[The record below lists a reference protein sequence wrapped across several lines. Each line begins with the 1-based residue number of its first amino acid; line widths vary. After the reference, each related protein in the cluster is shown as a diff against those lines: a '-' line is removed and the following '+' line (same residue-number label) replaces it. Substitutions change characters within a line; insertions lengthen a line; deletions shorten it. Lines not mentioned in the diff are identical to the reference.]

1 MLIRLATIKDT
12 LSILSIYS
20 QYIDTPITFEYNI
33 PTEKEFK
40 ERIESIIQTYPY
52 LVCEDNNKIIG
63 YCYAHKFMEREA
75 YKWNAE
81 LSIYLDKENTS
92 KGIGKRLYSALINI
106 LKYQGIKNLYSKVT
120 FPNIQSEKLHNHFG
134 FKNVGILHNV
144 GYKCGKWHDIII
156 FEKNISSYCDDPT
169 DIIPIK
175 EISNETIL
183 NIIENAKQ

>member
-1 MLIRLATIKDT
+1 
-12 LSILSIYS
+12 
-20 QYIDTPITFEYNI
+20 
-33 PTEKEFK
+33 
-40 ERIESIIQTYPY
+40 
-52 LVCEDNNKIIG
+52 
-63 YCYAHKFMEREA
+63 MEREA

-81 LSIYLDKENTS
+81 LSIYLDKENRS
-92 KGIGKRLYSALINI
+92 KGVGKKLYSALIDI

-120 FPNIQSEKLHNHFG
+120 FPNMQSEKLHNHFG

-156 FEKNISSYCDDPT
+156 FEKNISSYCDYPT